1 MRHAMLRMMFVT
13 SAVMSGAAQ
22 APAGTPA
29 GTSAAKKHP
38 VLATY
43 EYTKKA
49 VIAAAEAM
57 PAEHYGMRANG
68 EARSFA
74 DLVAHSVLTN
84 FGVCAGARKETNP
97 KSGQRFEGE
106 ISAKVELVELLK
118 ASFEYCDVPFAAASG
133 ETGTD
138 LTFAISHNNR
148 MLGSMELYLRM
159 QGLAIEGSEI
169 NKPAPKK

>member
-1 MRHAMLRMMFVT
+1 MRHAMLGTILMT
-13 SAVMSGAAQ
+13 TAVLSGAAQ

-29 GTSAAKKHP
+29 APKKHP
-38 VLATY
+38 VLTTY
-43 EYTKKA
+43 EFTKKA

-57 PAEHYGMRANG
+57 PAEQYGVRASD

-106 ISAKVELVELLK
+106 ITAKAELLDLLK
-118 ASFEYCDVPFAAASG
+118 ASFVYCDVAFAAATG

>member
-1 MRHAMLRMMFVT
+1 MRQAMLGLIFVT
-13 SAVMSGAAQ
+13 SVGASGAAQ

-29 GTSAAKKHP
+29 APKKHP
-38 VLATY
+38 VHATY
-43 EYTKKA
+43 EFTKKA

-57 PAEHYGMRANG
+57 PAEQYGVRANN

-74 DLVAHSVLTN
+74 DLVAHSVSTN

-97 KSGQRFEGE
+97 KAGQRFEGE
-106 ISAKVELVELLK
+106 ITSKSELVDLLK
-118 ASFEYCDVPFAAASG
+118 ASFEYCDVPFAAATG

-159 QGLAIEGSEI
+159 QGLAIDGSEI

>member
-1 MRHAMLRMMFVT
+1 
-13 SAVMSGAAQ
+13 
-22 APAGTPA
+22 
-29 GTSAAKKHP
+29 
-38 VLATY
+38 
-43 EYTKKA
+43 
-49 VIAAAEAM
+49 M

-106 ISAKVELVELLK
+106 VTAKAELVDLLK
-118 ASFEYCDVPFAAASG
+118 ASFEYCDVPFAAAIG

>member
-1 MRHAMLRMMFVT
+1 MRHAMLGVLAVT

-22 APAGTPA
+22 APAGAPA
-29 GTSAAKKHP
+29 APKKHP
-38 VLATY
+38 VLTTY
-43 EYTKKA
+43 EFTKKA
-49 VIAAAEAM
+49 VIAAVEAM
-57 PAEHYGMRANG
+57 PPEHYGVRATG

-97 KSGQRFEGE
+97 KSGQKFEGE
-106 ISAKVELVELLK
+106 VTAKAELVELLK
-118 ASFEYCDVPFAAASG
+118 ASFEYCDVPFAAATG

-138 LTFAISHNNR
+138 LTFALSHNNR

-169 NKPAPKK
+169 NKPVPKK

>member
-1 MRHAMLRMMFVT
+1 MTHAMLGLILVT
-13 SAVMSGAAQ
+13 GAVTSGAAQ
-22 APAGTPA
+22 APPGAPA
-29 GTSAAKKHP
+29 APKKHP

-43 EYTKKA
+43 EFTKKA
-49 VIAAAEAM
+49 VIAAAEMM
-57 PAEHYGMRANG
+57 PAEHYGARATN

-74 DLVAHSVLTN
+74 DLVAHAVLTN

-97 KSGQRFEGE
+97 KAGQRFEGE
-106 ISAKVELVELLK
+106 ITAKAELVDLLK
-118 ASFEYCDVPFAAASG
+118 ASFEYCDVPFAAAAG

-159 QGLAIEGSEI
+159 QGRAIEGSEI
-169 NKPAPKK
+169 NKAAPKK